1 MDEFADLALF
11 SEVSMSVH
19 EDRDEPAAA
28 AAEATAA
35 EIVAQVEEPSVPA
48 VRRRENA
55 TLDDVASQL
64 KLSSVPRA
72 MPCRERE
79 RTALETFLRRHVASH
94 SGCCTYMY
102 GVPGSGKSETL
113 RSVVRSMREAGDLP
127 PFAFVEI
134 NGLRLE
140 SAEHAYLALWSGVAP
155 ANAPA
160 ESAPAAALARF
171 TAWAAK
177 SHRYV
182 VVVLDEIDVMLS
194 RQQRVLYNFF
204 DWGAR
209 PELGVAVVGISN
221 TMDLPE
227 RMLPRVA
234 SRLGLHRVP
243 FRAYQADELAEI
255 VAERLRACGGE
266 HLVDSDAVLF
276 AARLV
281 ANMHGDARRVLDI
294 CRTAVRSVA
303 TRGGGACV
311 QLADVDAAAKQMFGS
326 SIGSDCIVHLAP
338 LARRYLSALVRES
351 QHVGGR
357 DANVT
362 HGAVSARV
370 RYMDVADAV
379 ASDPSG
385 SAAAA
390 RKRTRGELEL
400 ALAPLISSGAVFS
413 DAPQLGALQPL
424 QLNMAPDDV
433 RYALCSTTDEPKR

>member
-1 MDEFADLALF
+1 MSNVELFSDQELF
-11 SEVSMSVH
+11 SEVSAS
-19 EDRDEPAAA
+19 ERDDDDDDDNNCDAPTVAPQRPVEAAVD
-28 AAEATAA
+28 E
-35 EIVAQVEEPSVPA
+35 
-48 VRRRENA
+48 RRA
-55 TLDDVASQL
+55 SLSDVASQL

-72 MPCRERE
+72 LPCREKE
-79 RTALETFLRRHVASH
+79 RNALESFLRRHIAAH
-94 SGCCTYMY
+94 AGCCTYMY

-113 RSVVRSMREAGDLP
+113 RSVVRALRESGTLP
-127 PFAFVEI
+127 EFEFVEI

-140 SAEHAYLALWSGVAP
+140 SAEHAYVALWSAVAP
-155 ANAPA
+155 A
-160 ESAPAAALARF
+160 SAAAGDVSTADALARF

-243 FRAYQADELAEI
+243 FRAYQADELTEI
-255 VAERLRACGGE
+255 VLSRLRACGGV
-266 HLVDSDAVLF
+266 HLLDDDAVAF

-294 CRTAVRSVA
+294 CRTAVRAVSD
-303 TRGGGACV
+303 RGGATV
-311 QLADVDAAAKQMFGS
+311 QLADVDAAAKQMFAS
-326 SIGSDCIVHLAP
+326 AIGTDCIAHLAP
-338 LARRYLSALVRES
+338 LPRQYLSALVRES
-351 QHVGGR
+351 QHAGDR
-357 DANVT
+357 DAGVT

-370 RYMDVADAV
+370 RYMDVLEANT
-379 ASDPSG
+379 
-385 SAAAA
+385 AAEQVV
-390 RKRTRGELEL
+390 RKRLRAELDL
-400 ALAPLISSGAVFS
+400 ALAPLVSSGAVYC
-413 DAPQLGALQPL
+413 DAPQLGALRPL
-424 QLNMAPDDV
+424 QLNLAPDDV
-433 RYALCSTTDEPKR
+433 RYALVVER